1 MAAASNDNVCMLWR
15 IRTAPR
21 EAAKRCSGGRDNRCA
36 DKRDIAKLGGA
47 VTSTHAIF
55 MSLPAHTLSTYRAIV
70 SAIPPDE
77 K

>member
-21 EAAKRCSGGRDNRCA
+21 EAAKRRSGGRDNRCA
-36 DKRDIAKLGGA
+36 DKRDIAKLGDA
-47 VTSTHAIF
+47 VTSTNDR
-55 MSLPAHTLSTYRAIV
+55 SWPTPAHPLSTYRAIV